1 MRMSIGRRPAA
12 VAAMLAGLCIATA
25 GCSPVY
31 SPSGQLAQTASDAS
45 AQTQTGAL
53 TLHLVASQRLLS
65 PAGQTALNDA
75 IDRIGQDASSLTSAD
90 VSGPL
95 EAARRRILSQVRA
108 SEDLLVRARRLVEA
122 QAGSARAEPV
132 IHSLQAT
139 SKQLTALEKR
149 LQGS

>member
-1 MRMSIGRRPAA
+1 MRLSLGHRSAA
-12 VAAMLAGLCIATA
+12 VAAVLAGLCIATA

-45 AQTQTGAL
+45 AQAQTGAV
-53 TLHLVASQRLLS
+53 TLHLVVSQRLLS
-65 PAGQTALNDA
+65 PAGETALSDA
-75 IDRIGQDASSLTSAD
+75 IDKLGQDASSLTSAD
-90 VSGPL
+90 VSGGL
-95 EAARRRILSQVRA
+95 ETARRRILSQVRT
-108 SEDLLVRARRLVEA
+108 SEDLLVRARRLAET

-132 IHSLQAT
+132 IRSLQAT